1 MRLDGGKRSVCFLR
15 WTMKKLLIWFPG
27 ISCSACLEDLALEEN
42 GLDGLRNVLYPLTSP
57 F

>member
-1 MRLDGGKRSVCFLR
+1 MRLDGGKISVCFLR